1 MGTMPTVQQLLETS
15 CLSGH
20 LKFEEV
26 SEARLF
32 SCDAFARSL
41 SRLNPIALLCPQVP
55 SCLMVQMPRFGN
67 KYKMFSH
74 IIPSTELDIT
84 DLLYNC
90 EEQRRFTRR
99 TL

>member
-1 MGTMPTVQQLLETS
+1 MGAMPTVQQLLDTS
-15 CLSGH
+15 CLSGD

-26 SEARLF
+26 SERSPLF
-32 SCDAFARSL
+32 FNQKVLQVFCL
-41 SRLNPIALLCPQVP
+41 YINVVCPQVP

-84 DLLYNC
+84 DLLCNC
-90 EEQRRFTRR
+90 EEQR
-99 TL
+99 

>member
-15 CLSGH
+15 CLSGD

-26 SEARLF
+26 SERSFFKTLLRVYRLYINAVVLVC
-32 SCDAFARSL
+32 S
-41 SRLNPIALLCPQVP
+41 QEP

-84 DLLYNC
+84 DLLCNC
-90 EEQRRFTRR
+90 EEQH
-99 TL
+99 